1 MLDAFDDEVSRLQRL
16 PSGEGSKVMAANY
29 VAGQG
34 DGQADEQKSNA
45 Y

>member
-1 MLDAFDDEVSRLQRL
+1 MLDAFDDEVSRL

-29 VAGQG
+29 VAVQR

-45 Y
+45 H